1 MSDSTRSKIIE
12 KLKTTLSRG
21 RFLHSLRVEETA
33 LRLGE
38 KYRVNKKKVSLAAL
52 LHDYAK
58 RQPDPKLLHA
68 KLGAKLAAKEFGIR
82 SKEILDAI
90 RHHTTGGEKMTKL
103 EKIIYLADHMEAGR
117 DFPGV
122 KKLRR
127 LAFTDLDK
135 AVCLSATLTL
145 EFLLRK
151 NLPIALQT
159 IKTRNSY
166 LNK

>member
-1 MSDSTRSKIIE
+1 MSDLTRNKVIE
-12 KLKTTLSRG
+12 KLKITLDRE
-21 RFLHSLRVEETA
+21 RFLHSLRVEKIA

-38 KYRVNKKKVSLAAL
+38 KYRADKNKVSLAAL

-58 RQPDPKLLHA
+58 RRPDPKLLHA
-68 KLGAKLAAKEFGIR
+68 GKGAKLAAKDFGLQ

-90 RHHTTGGEKMTKL
+90 RHHTTGADKMTTL

-122 KKLRR
+122 KKLRG
-127 LAFTDLDK
+127 LAFKDLDK

-145 EFLLRK
+145 KYLLK
-151 NLPIALQT
+151 KGLSIVPQT

-166 LNK
+166 LKK